1 MTMVTLFVMEMFSIT
16 PLMLTTVPGGS
27 GVAVGGGIGVGV
39 AVGAVAGLGTT
50 VLVAA
55 NASTVMLWA
64 KSAPSA
70 VISPLRCAMAPSTGV
85 PVIAVCAS
93 RAIGVPATIQR
104 SWASCSMLPS
114 RVNGA
119 AGTCVAVPDSAA
131 VGTDD
136 GTVVPDCAPS
146 ATRPQALNSREPI
159 IKLATTAQ
167 TARWQ

>member
-1 MTMVTLFVMEMFSIT
+1 MVTLFVMEMFSIT

-27 GVAVGGGIGVGV
+27 GVAIGTVV
-39 AVGAVAGLGTT
+39 EVGTT

-55 NASTVMLWA
+55 NASTVMLRA
-64 KSAPSA
+64 KSAPSV

-85 PVIAVCAS
+85 PVITVCAS
-93 RAIGVPATIQR
+93 RATGVPATIQR

-114 RVNGA
+114 RVNGP
-119 AGTCVAVPDSAA
+119 AGTCVAVPDGAA
-131 VGTDD
+131 GGTDD

-146 ATRPQALNSREPI
+146 ATRPQALNNREPM

-167 TARWQ
+167 RARW